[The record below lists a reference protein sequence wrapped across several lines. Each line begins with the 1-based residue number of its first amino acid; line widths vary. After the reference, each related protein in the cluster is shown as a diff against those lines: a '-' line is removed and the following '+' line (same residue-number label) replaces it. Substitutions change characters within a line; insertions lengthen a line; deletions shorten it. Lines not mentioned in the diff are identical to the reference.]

1 MRATVLLFMAGVAR
15 AFVLPR
21 AAPTPLAV
29 RHVDAGC
36 VEDESCSVEELAELL
51 AEVKSKA
58 AEIKTLESKLTALN
72 KDDTVKLKSMLKA
85 EECELNGFDGCS
97 AWCVAP
103 SAALPSAPAT
113 RRARSAR
120 GPPARPRDGRAAQV
134 LRRLRWTRAT
144 ARGRT
149 RARRPPPR
157 TPRPSGPRRRRPT
170 PGGVRVL
177 ISRSLDHPGANETR
191 PGVTGSRGA

>member
-1 MRATVLLFMAGVAR
+1 MYVAAAAFSVEEVENRRAREPSWVREKRLEPETSCAVRYAVQADKNMRATTVLLFMAGVAR

-51 AEVKSKA
+51 AEVKAKA

-103 SAALPSAPAT
+103 SAALPPP
-113 RRARSAR
+113 RRDARVSPGGRPSAR
-120 GPPARPRDGRAAQV
+120 
-134 LRRLRWTRAT
+134 AT
-144 ARGRT
+144 VA
-149 RARRPPPR
+149 
-157 TPRPSGPRRRRPT
+157 PRRYY
-170 PGGVRVL
+170 
-177 ISRSLDHPGANETR
+177 DD
-191 PGVTGSRGA
+191 